1 MFTKDLIASMSG
13 GGSGKFT
20 FHIIQTAQYNI
31 KPIEGFAIAADRQL
45 IPSSEN
51 IIFVDRFSTEETSFY
66 KSYDKQVLLD
76 AMHSASL
83 IADKMP
89 LLGVLSYS
97 LYILYTNSWLSV
109 NDTVIF
115 EKYGV
120 LHYSVPNMPGAV
132 PHTSTMA
139 LSNATLPYILR
150 LANKGIRA

>member
-1 MFTKDLIASMSG
+1 MG

-115 EKYGV
+115 EKYGDQYDARIFDGSHALV
-120 LHYSVPNMPGAV
+120 GFKLYDADVYS
-132 PHTSTMA
+132 
-139 LSNATLPYILR
+139 TLESIIKEYDECTFYVDI
-150 LANKGIRA
+150 AYD